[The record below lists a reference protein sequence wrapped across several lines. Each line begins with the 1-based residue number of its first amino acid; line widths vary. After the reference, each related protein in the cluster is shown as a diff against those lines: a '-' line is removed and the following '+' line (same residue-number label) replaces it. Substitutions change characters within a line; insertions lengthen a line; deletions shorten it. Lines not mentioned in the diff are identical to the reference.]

1 MEQPVQCTKSVRTAG
16 RPGLTTLLKGKK
28 MSEIHG
34 TAGDDVLQGSDGLDT
49 AVLADAL
56 GDVTWQYLPGPI
68 LQVTSARAGVDR
80 LDSIERVQAAGAT
93 ISVDTGGVVDQ
104 RLADRGPQDDVSRVV
119 PLADGGWLVVW
130 EAGFRAITVRGIAY
144 EHMSVYAQR
153 FDAGGAATAP
163 EALAAGPVN
172 SGWVTPAA
180 AALAGGGS
188 VVAWAG
194 SGSIMVQRLDPT
206 GAKLGAAVPV
216 ATASAYSSDPELLA
230 LPDGGWIVAWAAPDA
245 EWSGIFSRRF
255 GADGAPVDL
264 PVQVNATSAAGQT
277 QPALALTSDGGHV
290 IAWTSQA
297 GADHEVRTQRFDP
310 AGAPIGAETV
320 VSANATGADVATLAG
335 GGHVVTWYDAAGGSR
350 HVRAQTFDA
359 TGQPAGAQLQVDMG
373 APAAGDPA
381 VAALPDGGFFVTWAG
396 YPAAG
401 GPSPDGREIFG
412 QRFDGQGERVGG
424 EMQINARSVDNQSAP
439 DVAALADGSV
449 VVTWTAAP
457 NVAAPGL
464 PTDVFL
470 QRLDANGVPDTSLTL
485 SGGDTADI
493 LRMTSAAERVK
504 LDGGAGDDLLAGAPA
519 TWDVLAGG
527 SGSDVFEFAAAGNGE
542 DFILDWARGDRITV
556 AGADFGGAVTSGD
569 GGSLA
574 ANQVQVN
581 TAGPLTTLF
590 VGTDATAGADVVIR
604 LVGGF
609 GPGDFSVHDNVI
621 EWSGAAPPPAPPPP
635 PAPAPAPP
643 PPAPAPQQPSA
654 PAPEPPPLVRTGTS
668 DADALDGTSGGDA
681 LSGGGGNDRLN
692 GKGGDDTLDGGA
704 GTDTAVVEIPLS
716 GVLSYSIT
724 GGVLTATTSIGT
736 VTLVD
741 IERVQLADCLLAF
754 DTGGPDGHCW
764 QAAALFH
771 AAFGSVPGSAD
782 LSGWTAQADR
792 SADMA
797 QLAQAMVDHYA
808 RGISSAELVGYLYQR
823 IVGMQPAAD
832 VVQSFLDQIGPGG
845 TFATQGDLVVYAAT
859 HALNTAGLVGF
870 TGSIQALDSAAF

>member
-56 GDVTWQYLPGPI
+56 DDVTWQYLPGRI
-68 LQVTSARAGVDR
+68 LQVTSARAGIDR

-119 PLADGGWLVVW
+119 PLADGGWLLVW
-130 EAGFRAITVRGIAY
+130 EAGFRATTARGIAY

-264 PVQVNATSAAGQT
+264 PVQVNTTSAAGQT

-359 TGQPAGAQLQVDMG
+359 AGQPAGAQLQVDMG

-485 SGGDTADI
+485 SGGDTADV
-493 LRMTSAAERVK
+493 LRMTSADERVK

-542 DFILDWARGDRITV
+542 DFILDWARGDRISV
-556 AGADFGGAVTSGD
+556 AGADFRAAVGTGD
-569 GGSLA
+569 GSSLP

-581 TAGPLTTLF
+581 TVGPLTT
-590 VGTDATAGADVVIR
+590 VSIGTDATPGADVVIR
-604 LVGGF
+604 LAGWF
-609 GPGDFSVHDNVI
+609 AASEFSASGSVI
-621 EWSGAAPPPAPPPP
+621 EWSAAAPPPPP
-635 PAPAPAPP
+635 PAPAPEAPP
-643 PPAPAPQQPSA
+643 V
-654 PAPEPPPLVRTGTS
+654 VRTGTG
-668 DADALDGTSGGDA
+668 DADALDGTSGDDS
-681 LSGGGGNDRLN
+681 LSGRDGNDRLN

-741 IERVQLADCLLAF
+741 IERVQLADRLFAL
-754 DTGGPDGHCW
+754 DTVGPDGHCW
-764 QAAALFH
+764 QAAALFQ
-771 AAFGSVPGSAD
+771 AAFGAIPGIAD
-782 LSGWTAQADR
+782 LGRWTAQADR
-792 SADMA
+792 SMNMAD
-797 QLAQAMVDHYA
+797 LAQAMVDHYA
-808 RGISSAELVGYLYQR
+808 PGMSSTDLVTYLYRQ
-823 IVGMQPAAD
+823 VAGVHPSD
-832 VVQSFLDQIGPGG
+832 EVVQSFVDQVGTGR
-845 TFATQGDLVVYAAT
+845 TFATQGELAVHAAT
-859 HALNTAGLVGF
+859 HTLNTQAMVGF
-870 TGSIQALDSAAF
+870 TGSVQQLETPAF

>member
-34 TAGDDVLQGSDGLDT
+34 TAGDEVLQGSDGLDT

-119 PLADGGWLVVW
+119 PLADGGWLLVW
-130 EAGFRAITVRGIAY
+130 EAGFRATTVRGMAY

-264 PVQVNATSAAGQT
+264 PVQVNTTSAAGQT

-485 SGGDTADI
+485 SGGDTADV

-569 GGSLA
+569 GGSLV
-574 ANQVQVN
+574 ANRRLMDALRSINEMVFAMIFVVAVGLGPF
-581 TAGPLTTLF
+581 AGVLALF
-590 VGTDATAGADVVIR
+590 VHTTGILAKLFSEAVESIDPRPVEGVRATGATALEEIVFGVIPQVMPLWISYSLYRFESNVRSATVVGM
-604 LVGGF
+604 V
-609 GPGDFSVHDNVI
+609 
-621 EWSGAAPPPAPPPP
+621 
-635 PAPAPAPP
+635 
-643 PPAPAPQQPSA
+643 
-654 PAPEPPPLVRTGTS
+654 
-668 DADALDGTSGGDA
+668 
-681 LSGGGGNDRLN
+681 
-692 GKGGDDTLDGGA
+692 GA
-704 GTDTAVVEIPLS
+704 GGIGVIVWESIRGFYFAQTCAQMLVIILS
-716 GVLSYSIT
+716 VSL
-724 GGVLTATTSIGT
+724 L
-736 VTLVD
+736 D
-741 IERVQLADCLLAF
+741 LA
-754 DTGGPDGHCW
+754 
-764 QAAALFH
+764 
-771 AAFGSVPGSAD
+771 SA
-782 LSGWTAQADR
+782 
-792 SADMA
+792 
-797 QLAQAMVDHYA
+797 
-808 RGISSAELVGYLYQR
+808 
-823 IVGMQPAAD
+823 
-832 VVQSFLDQIGPGG
+832 QIRKR
-845 TFATQGDLVVYAAT
+845 F
-859 HALNTAGLVGF
+859 
-870 TGSIQALDSAAF
+870 I